1 MPMRDSTGA
10 LLYYLYFASHRPVAE
25 DIVLQIFAQHRGG

>member
-1 MPMRDSTGA
+1 MRNSTGA

-25 DIVLQIFAQHRGG
+25 DIVERIFAQYRGG